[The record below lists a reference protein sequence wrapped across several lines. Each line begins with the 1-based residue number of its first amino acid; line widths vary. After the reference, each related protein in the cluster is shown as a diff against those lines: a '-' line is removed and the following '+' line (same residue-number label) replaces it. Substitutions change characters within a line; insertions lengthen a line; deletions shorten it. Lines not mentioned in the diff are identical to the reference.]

1 MSLKRRFFT
10 LSAFMAIA
18 TATVAAPA
26 SAMISSTDAESND
39 TTDAVAR
46 IFMKNKKEMDDI
58 SSLGVHTLTCTGSL
72 IDPEWVATATHC
84 IPKEGLDKWYAD
96 ISFGT
101 DSTSKPVYTIDDVK
115 VYSPD
120 KDIALFH
127 LDKPVK
133 DKKPLEMKDGSLDQ
147 DTSGTGYGWGPGEKM
162 RLDNLNT
169 LEGTMS
175 SKMEKDKEF
184 SPGMDVY
191 PVIYKDGI
199 STMGDSGGPFI
210 IDGKVYGILTYGE
223 TPQGVSPIGHK
234 KTMYMPAYEYKDW
247 IEKTVGHEVFSQ
259 DESDDDSLQQASTGQ
274 QREKEEVDPQ
284 SASSS
289 PNKKKDNKNSSTSK
303 KSEYSPREG
312 DSDTSDDASYIF
324 QRPQPAK
331 GEFSRD
337 ELVEASDNH
346 DDSISYDK
354 GQDFTME
361 EDSTA
366 EGEAVYG
373 PKVNTGGV
381 VERESFFNKIKSLFS

>member
-10 LSAFMAIA
+10 LSASMAIA

-46 IFMKNKKEMDDI
+46 IFMKNKEEMDDI

-72 IDPEWVATATHC
+72 IDPEWVATAAHC

-101 DSTSKPVYTIDDVK
+101 DSTPKPVYTIDDVK

-120 KDIALFH
+120 RDMALFH
-127 LDKPVK
+127 LNKPVR
-133 DKKPLEMKDGSLDQ
+133 DKKPLEMKDGSLSHDAI
-147 DTSGTGYGWGPGEKM
+147 GTGYGWGPGEKM

-259 DESDDDSLQQASTGQ
+259 DKSDDDSPQQASTGQ

-284 SASSS
+284 STSSS
-289 PNKKKDNKNSSTSK
+289 PSKKKDNKDSSTPK

-312 DSDTSDDASYIF
+312 DSDTSDDANYIF

-337 ELVEASDNH
+337 ELVEASDDH

-354 GQDFTME
+354 GQDSTME
-361 EDSTA
+361 EDSTT

-381 VERESFFNKIKSLFS
+381 VDQESFFNKIKSLFS